1 MANDKNAQKFLSTF
15 PPEIQAMIR
24 DFSRLR
30 IEHQALIQKHNA
42 TFAQYKSLHAAM
54 IVLLK
59 RAPERTITMQ
69 REDFEGIL
77 FDEYNISLYENPLTK
92 DLVFKLI
99 HKSETPGVEFEMPA
113 SEGDAI
119 H

>member
-1 MANDKNAQKFLSTF
+1 MANDKDIQKFLSTF
-15 PPEIQAMIR
+15 PPEVQAMIR

-42 TFAQYKSLHAAM
+42 TFAQYKSLYAAM

-59 RAPERTITMQ
+59 RAPERTITIQ
-69 REDFEGIL
+69 NEDFEGIL
-77 FDEYNISLYENPLTK
+77 FDEYNIALHMNTLTK
-92 DLVFKLI
+92 DFVFKLI